1 MLTQKVLQS
10 LLLHHSLGHDDCSTV
25 ALFHLLSD
33 IAEHLENIE
42 ALLEHRKQT
51 DSKQMKNVR
60 QAMLTKVE
68 RQLKHLEETHTS
80 TINNL
85 TAEVKAVKETLE
97 NAKSK
102 FIGFE

>member
-25 ALFHLLSD
+25 VLFQLLSD
-33 IAEHLENIE
+33 IAEHLEHIE
-42 ALLEHRKQT
+42 SLLEHRKQT
-51 DSKQMKNVR
+51 ETRQMKNVR
-60 QAMLTKVE
+60 QAMLSKVE
-68 RQLKHLEETHTS
+68 RQLKHLEDTHMS

-85 TAEVKAVKETLE
+85 TAEVKAVKEILE
-97 NAKSK
+97 NTKSK

>member
-10 LLLHHSLGHDDCSTV
+10 LLLHHSLGHNDCSTV
-25 ALFHLLSD
+25 VLFQLLTD
-33 IAEHLENIE
+33 IAEYLENIE
-42 ALLEHRKQT
+42 ALLEHRKET
-51 DSKQMKNVR
+51 ETRQMKNVR
-60 QAMLTKVE
+60 QAMLSKVE
-68 RQLKHLEETHTS
+68 RQLKHLEETHMS
-80 TINNL
+80 TISNL

>member
-10 LLLHHSLGHDDCSTV
+10 LLLHHSLGHDDCSTAV
-25 ALFHLLSD
+25 LFQVLSD
-33 IAEHLENIE
+33 IAEHLENIK
-42 ALLEHRKQT
+42 ALLEHRKET
-51 DSKQMKNVR
+51 DTRQIKNVR
-60 QAMLTKVE
+60 QAMLSKVE
-68 RQLKHLEETHTS
+68 RQLKHLEDSHMS

>member
-25 ALFHLLSD
+25 VLFQLLSD

-51 DSKQMKNVR
+51 DTRQMKNVQ
-60 QAMLTKVE
+60 QAMFSKVK
-68 RQLKHLEETHTS
+68 RQLKHLEETHMS
-80 TINNL
+80 TISNL

>member
-10 LLLHHSLGHDDCSTV
+10 SLLHHSLGHDDCSTV
-25 ALFHLLSD
+25 VLFQLLSD

-42 ALLEHRKQT
+42 ALLEHRKKT
-51 DSKQMKNVR
+51 DIKQMNNVR
-60 QAMLTKVE
+60 QAMLAKVE
-68 RQLKHLEETHTS
+68 RQLKHLEETHMS

>member
-25 ALFHLLSD
+25 VLFQLLSD

-51 DSKQMKNVR
+51 DTRQMKNVR
-60 QAMLTKVE
+60 QAMLSKVE
-68 RQLKHLEETHTS
+68 RRLKHLEETHMS
-80 TINNL
+80 TISNL
-85 TAEVKAVKETLE
+85 IAEVKAVKETLE

>member
-25 ALFHLLSD
+25 ALFQLLSD
-33 IAEHLENIE
+33 IAEHLEHIE
-42 ALLEHRKQT
+42 TLLEHRKQT

-68 RQLKHLEETHTS
+68 RQLKHLEETHMS
-80 TINNL
+80 TISNL
-85 TAEVKAVKETLE
+85 TAEVKAVKQTLE
-97 NAKSK
+97 NTKSK

>member
-1 MLTQKVLQS
+1 
-10 LLLHHSLGHDDCSTV
+10 
-25 ALFHLLSD
+25 
-33 IAEHLENIE
+33 
-42 ALLEHRKQT
+42 
-51 DSKQMKNVR
+51 MKNVR
-60 QAMLTKVE
+60 QAMLSKVE
-68 RQLKHLEETHTS
+68 RQLKHLEDTHMS

>member
-1 MLTQKVLQS
+1 
-10 LLLHHSLGHDDCSTV
+10 
-25 ALFHLLSD
+25 LFQLLSD

-42 ALLEHRKQT
+42 TLLEHRKET
-51 DSKQMKNVR
+51 DTRQMKNVR
-60 QAMLTKVE
+60 QAMLSKVE
-68 RQLKHLEETHTS
+68 RQLKHLEETHMS

-85 TAEVKAVKETLE
+85 TVEVKAVKETLE

>member
-10 LLLHHSLGHDDCSTV
+10 LLLHHSLGHDNCSTV
-25 ALFHLLSD
+25 VLFQLLSD
-33 IAEHLENIE
+33 IPEHLENIE
-42 ALLEHRKQT
+42 SLLEHRKET
-51 DSKQMKNVR
+51 ETRQMKNVR
-60 QAMLTKVE
+60 QAMLSKVE
-68 RQLKHLEETHTS
+68 RQLKHLEETHMS

-85 TAEVKAVKETLE
+85 TAEVKAVKKTLE

>member
-1 MLTQKVLQS
+1 
-10 LLLHHSLGHDDCSTV
+10 
-25 ALFHLLSD
+25 LFQLLSD

-42 ALLEHRKQT
+42 ALLEHRKKT
-51 DSKQMKNVR
+51 DIKQMNNVR
-60 QAMLTKVE
+60 QAMLSKVE
-68 RQLKHLEETHTS
+68 RQLKHLEETHMS
-80 TINNL
+80 TISNL

>member
-25 ALFHLLSD
+25 VLFQLLSD
-33 IAEHLENIE
+33 IAEHLEHIE
-42 ALLEHRKQT
+42 SLLEHRKQT
-51 DSKQMKNVR
+51 ETRQMKNVR
-60 QAMLTKVE
+60 QAMLSKVE
-68 RQLKHLEETHTS
+68 RQLKHLEDTHMS

>member
-10 LLLHHSLGHDDCSTV
+10 LLLHHSLGHDDCSIV
-25 ALFHLLSD
+25 VLFQLLSD

-51 DSKQMKNVR
+51 DIKQMNNVR
-60 QAMLTKVE
+60 QAMLSKVE
-68 RQLKHLEETHTS
+68 RQLKHLEETHMS

-85 TAEVKAVKETLE
+85 TVEVKAVKETLE

>member
-10 LLLHHSLGHDDCSTV
+10 LLLHHSLGHDDYSTV
-25 ALFHLLSD
+25 VLFQLLSD

-51 DSKQMKNVR
+51 DTKQMKNVR
-60 QAMLTKVE
+60 QAMLSKVE
-68 RQLKHLEETHTS
+68 RQLKRLEETHMS

>member
-25 ALFHLLSD
+25 VLFQLLSD

-51 DSKQMKNVR
+51 DTRQMKNVR
-60 QAMLTKVE
+60 QAMLSKVE
-68 RQLKHLEETHTS
+68 R
-80 TINNL
+80 
-85 TAEVKAVKETLE
+85 
-97 NAKSK
+97 
-102 FIGFE
+102 

>member
-10 LLLHHSLGHDDCSTV
+10 LLLHHSLGHDDCSTLV
-25 ALFHLLSD
+25 LFQLLSD

-51 DSKQMKNVR
+51 DTKQMKNVR

-68 RQLKHLEETHTS
+68 RQLKHLEETHMS
-80 TINNL
+80 TISNL

>member
-10 LLLHHSLGHDDCSTV
+10 LLLHYSLEHDDCSTV
-25 ALFHLLSD
+25 ALFQLLSD

-42 ALLEHRKQT
+42 ALLERRKKT
-51 DSKQMKNVR
+51 ETRQMKNVR
-60 QAMLTKVE
+60 QAMLSKVE
-68 RQLKHLEETHTS
+68 RQLKHLEDTHMT

-85 TAEVKAVKETLE
+85 TAEVKAVKEILE
-97 NAKSK
+97 NTKSK

>member
-1 MLTQKVLQS
+1 
-10 LLLHHSLGHDDCSTV
+10 
-25 ALFHLLSD
+25 
-33 IAEHLENIE
+33 LENIE
-42 ALLEHRKQT
+42 ALLEHRKKT
-51 DSKQMKNVR
+51 DIKQMNNVR
-60 QAMLTKVE
+60 QAMLSKVE
-68 RQLKHLEETHTS
+68 RQLKHLEDTHMS

>member
-10 LLLHHSLGHDDCSTV
+10 LLLHYSLGHDDCSTV
-25 ALFHLLSD
+25 ALFQLLSD

-42 ALLEHRKQT
+42 ALLEHRKET
-51 DSKQMKNVR
+51 DARQIKNVR
-60 QAMLTKVE
+60 QAMLSKVE
-68 RQLKHLEETHTS
+68 PQLKHLEETHMS

-97 NAKSK
+97 NSKSK

>member
-25 ALFHLLSD
+25 VLFQLLSD
-33 IAEHLENIE
+33 IGEHLENIGV
-42 ALLEHRKQT
+42 LLEHRKKT
-51 DSKQMKNVR
+51 DIKQMNNIR
-60 QAMLTKVE
+60 QAMLSKVE
-68 RQLKHLEETHTS
+68 RQLKHLEETHMS
-80 TINNL
+80 TISNL
-85 TAEVKAVKETLE
+85 TAEVKALKETLE

>member
-10 LLLHHSLGHDDCSTV
+10 LLLHYSLGHDDCSTV
-25 ALFHLLSD
+25 VLFQLLSD
-33 IAEHLENIE
+33 IAEYLENIE

-51 DSKQMKNVR
+51 DVKQMKNVR

-68 RQLKHLEETHTS
+68 RQLKHLEETHMS

>member
-25 ALFHLLSD
+25 ALFQLLSD
-33 IAEHLENIE
+33 IAEHLEHIE
-42 ALLEHRKQT
+42 VLLEHRKET
-51 DSKQMKNVR
+51 DIKQMKNVR

-68 RQLKHLEETHTS
+68 RQLKHLEETHMS
-80 TINNL
+80 TISNL

-97 NAKSK
+97 NTKSK

>member
-10 LLLHHSLGHDDCSTV
+10 LLLHHSFGHDDCSIV
-25 ALFHLLSD
+25 VLFQLLSD
-33 IAEHLENIE
+33 IAEYLEHIE
-42 ALLEHRKQT
+42 ALLEYRKET
-51 DSKQMKNVR
+51 DTKQMKNVR
-60 QAMLTKVE
+60 QAMLSKVE
-68 RQLKHLEETHTS
+68 RQLKHLEETHMS

-102 FIGFE
+102 FIRFE